1 MELCDT
7 QLSGLGYRDLFLH
20 EMKVTVALPVRE
32 KSHSLINVV
41 DDLSIKGKLIPN
53 FETNY

>member
-1 MELCDT
+1 MELCDS
-7 QLSGLGYRDLFLH
+7 QESGLGLRDLFLH
-20 EMKVTVALPVRE
+20 EGDGLPVTE

>member
-1 MELCDT
+1 MT
-7 QLSGLGYRDLFLH
+7 GSGPALAGEICFYI
-20 EMKVTVALPVRE
+20 KVSVGLPVRE

-41 DDLSIKGKLIPN
+41 DDLSIKGKLTSN

>member
-1 MELCDT
+1 MT
-7 QLSGLGYRDLFLH
+7 GSGPALAGEICFY
-20 EMKVTVALPVRE
+20 MKVTVFQSE
-32 KSHSLINVV
+32 KNLINVV

>member
-1 MELCDT
+1 MTACSPALAGEICFYME
-7 QLSGLGYRDLFLH
+7 RDARSS
-20 EMKVTVALPVRE
+20 VIE
-32 KSHSLINVV
+32 KSHSLINVL